1 MKTRKQNPKRRLNRS
16 DRIYAETGVNVKP
29 LSAKLILSAL
39 SFILIISPANADPLD
54 SPCRQTGIP
63 KILVQAIIKQES
75 SGHPWA
81 VNIGGRSYHPQN
93 KKEALALIRKH
104 NARSFDL
111 GLMQVNSQWLRKF
124 NLSPDLAIEPAVNV
138 RLGIWILAQ
147 AILQH
152 GFNWKAVG
160 AYHSPSPHRQ
170 RLYAQKIARHLHK
183 LKKEKS

>member
-1 MKTRKQNPKRRLNRS
+1 MKL
-16 DRIYAETGVNVKP
+16 
-29 LSAKLILSAL
+29 LSAPFLLLIWNFLLLTTPAL
-39 SFILIISPANADPLD
+39 ADPLD

-75 SGHPWA
+75 NGHPWA
-81 VNIGGRSYHPQN
+81 VNIGGRSYRPQN

-124 NLSPDLAIEPAVNV
+124 NISPDLAIEPAVNV

-147 AILQH
+147 TILQH

-170 RLYAQKIARHLHK
+170 QLYAQKIARHLHK
-183 LKKEKS
+183 LKKENS

>member
-1 MKTRKQNPKRRLNRS
+1 MKL
-16 DRIYAETGVNVKP
+16 
-29 LSAKLILSAL
+29 LSAPFLLLIWNFLLLTTPAL
-39 SFILIISPANADPLD
+39 ADPLD

-81 VNIGGRSYHPQN
+81 VNIGGRSYHPLN

-183 LKKEKS
+183 LKKENS